1 MPYDIIVIK
10 RTDKPFLERL
20 RDMVPYLMEFD
31 RPAEVLVYTPEEY
44 ERMRET
50 GLGWIAFAGVW

>member
-1 MPYDIIVIK
+1 MIIIVIK
-10 RTDKPFLERL
+10 STDKPFLEQL
-20 RDMVPYLMEFD
+20 RDMVPYLVEFD

-50 GLGWIAFAGVW
+50 WLG